1 MPSIQNFIQDID
13 GRLGFL
19 SVVVKMVQIEAILNE
34 AKSSGIIITSNPTE

>member
-34 AKSSGIIITSNPTE
+34 ALLCKILGDNYNF